1 MLLPGRA
8 SRILATAERTT
19 CNDDAHLAGLYATF
33 NRLCSGEPFP
43 ASEQVT
49 LRTRARVLL
58 SRWGAT
64 VVIAVVVSGVAAP
77 VTVALATG
85 PVRGREPGIE
95 VVHGRVHIP
104 AGRLAAPH

>member
-8 SRILATAERTT
+8 SRILATVERAA
-19 CNDDAHLAGLYATF
+19 CNDDAHLAGLYDTF

-43 ASEQVT
+43 AREQVT
-49 LRTRARVLL
+49 VRTRAQVLL
-58 SRWGAT
+58 RRWAGT
-64 VVIAVVVSGVAAP
+64 VLIVAVALGVAAP

-95 VVHGRVHIP
+95 VARGRVHIP
-104 AGRLAAPH
+104 VGRVAAAH

>member
-8 SRILATAERTT
+8 SRILATVERAA
-19 CNDDAHLAGLYATF
+19 CNDDAHLVGLYATF

-43 ASEQVT
+43 AREQVT

-58 SRWGAT
+58 RRWAAT
-64 VVIAVVVSGVAAP
+64 VIVVAVVLGVAAP

-85 PVRGREPGIE
+85 PVRVREPGIE
-95 VVHGRVHIP
+95 VVRGRVHVP
-104 AGRLAAPH
+104 AGRLAAAH

>member
-8 SRILATAERTT
+8 RRILAAAERAT
-19 CNDDAHLAGLYATF
+19 CNDDRHLADLYATF

-58 SRWGAT
+58 RRWAAP
-64 VVIAVVVSGVAAP
+64 VIIAVVVLGVAVP

-95 VVHGRVHIP
+95 VVRGRVHIP
-104 AGRLAAPH
+104 AGRLAGAR

>member
-8 SRILATAERTT
+8 RRILATAERAA
-19 CNDDAHLAGLYATF
+19 CNEDAHLAGLYATF

-58 SRWGAT
+58 RRWAAT
-64 VVIAVVVSGVAAP
+64 VIIAAVVLGMAAP
-77 VTVALATG
+77 AAVALATD

-95 VVHGRVHIP
+95 AVRGRVHIP
-104 AGRLAAPH
+104 AGRVAAAH